1 MSLLREYTLGDKP
14 IQIELL
20 SDPDEGKATGVS
32 YVNLP
37 PFQRAL
43 FSMFI
48 ASQQSTTKTPTLT
61 SQFLFSQ
68 FTETMMT
75 HKALGQSVLL
85 VLRLYHLA
93 GSCFPIIRKAL
104 FVLSICCQSRDSSIT
119 SERLSFPSAISLPM
133 ESLYDQY
140 FCVKEIRTWVCTGLE
155 MSKMQGC
162 ILSSGVTAFEC
173 ICQRIRVTGSTC
185 CSCTKIG
192 AEWLLIFDCLNR
204 LTRRVQGQ
212 TWATR
217 IRSGR
222 SFR

>member
-1 MSLLREYTLGDKP
+1 MWVIMHTSLILPQLPQVDFILLAGDLFHENRPSRDCLYQVMSLLREYTLGDKP

-48 ASQQSTTKTPTLT
+48 ASQQSTTKTPTST

-85 VLRLYHLA
+85 VL
-93 GSCFPIIRKAL
+93 CI
-104 FVLSICCQSRDSSIT
+104 
-119 SERLSFPSAISLPM
+119 ISLVHVSQ
-133 ESLYDQY
+133 SLG
-140 FCVKEIRTWVCTGLE
+140 RRSL
-155 MSKMQGC
+155 
-162 ILSSGVTAFEC
+162 
-173 ICQRIRVTGSTC
+173 
-185 CSCTKIG
+185 CSRYVVSRG
-192 AEWLLIFDCLNR
+192 
-204 LTRRVQGQ
+204 TRQLHRKG
-212 TWATR
+212 
-217 IRSGR
+217 
-222 SFR
+222 